1 MTSTA
6 GFARFTSTA
15 VTEPVTKEFYFKKS
29 FIYTSIVLLE
39 KRSFIYTSIE
49 DVCPSSCKK
58 KKKNLASFMQ
68 KASCDYY
75 VKLPK
80 SSASSGTGT
89 KISR

>member
-49 DVCPSSCKK
+49 DVCPSPCK
-58 KKKNLASFMQ
+58 KKKNLVSFMQ